1 MTGRYGVL
9 ADGRHLAVRAVNLRL
24 TSSSAGEP
32 LRYDILVRKCDL
44 CGKVGVVSSSP
55 SLAEAARHCPVV
67 LYACG
72 GCREAVYCSKACQ
85 KKAWRDH
92 KPACTVAKDAR
103 ELLNAFA
110 EDPALN
116 AMLCERADEEADGVP
131 RRRLIHFRCPC
142 PATLKDLRDKPKLMT
157 PGGVAVDVQ
166 YASADDQLD
175 AEATGDEAAV
185 WEAALART
193 KEYDVDR
200 KISTVVSTPLPGG
213 ASLVLP
219 AIVPRLFGRE
229 AH

>member
-24 TSSSAGEP
+24 TSSSADEP
-32 LRYDILVRKCDL
+32 LSYDILVRKCDM

-55 SLAEAARHCPVV
+55 SLAEAARHCPVL
-67 LYACG
+67 LYPCG

-116 AMLCERADEEADGVP
+116 AMLCERADEEADCVP
-131 RRRLIHFRCPC
+131 QRRLIHFRCPC
-142 PATLKDLRDKPKLMT
+142 PETLKDLRDKPKLRT

-166 YASADDQLD
+166 YASADDELD
-175 AEATGDEAAV
+175 AEVTGEEARV
-185 WEAALART
+185 WEAALEQTRV
-193 KEYDVDR
+193 YDMACEMS
-200 KISTVVSTPLPGG
+200 IVVSTPVPGG
-213 ASLVLP
+213 AHLVLP
-219 AIVPRLFGRE
+219 AIVPRLSGRV
-229 AH
+229 AC